1 MKMDSLGKTSSSAT
15 SSARSSATGGGRG
28 GRPSSSYLDSA
39 HAYADTFKVEFQNST
54 REMAV
59 DVPDSFI
66 AQIKTPP
73 KYPPPPSMQQRSST
87 LPASASTSASL
98 NGSSSYSPP
107 PPMLSARDHLR
118 IEQDGHLLNTLP
130 GPKLPPGG
138 NKWVQP
144 NKEQSL
150 RIQKYSNDLTKKS
163 LEAERKQRENQL
175 LRQSIRTSQKMNRLK
190 EQQQQQQHHH
200 LLNHQGVENGAFEQE
215 QEHVQHVQFKD
226 PGQILNVINNV
237 ETLCANAASNSN
249 SSSSSPAA
257 AAVAAEARST
267 AAAVSPML
275 KSLVHSQDFQKAL
288 KVYSTVSHHK
298 ETATW

>member
-15 SSARSSATGGGRG
+15 SSTRSSATGGR
-28 GRPSSSYLDSA
+28 GRPSYLDSA
-39 HAYADTFKVEFQNST
+39 AYSDTFKVEFQNST

-87 LPASASTSASL
+87 LPVSSSL
-98 NGSSSYSPP
+98 NLNGRAGSSSSSSPP

-130 GPKLPPGG
+130 GPKLPPG

-150 RIQKYSNDLTKKS
+150 RIQKYSNDLTKES
-163 LEAERKQRENQL
+163 LEADRKQRENQL
-175 LRQSIRTSQKMNRLK
+175 LRQSIRTSQKMSRLK
-190 EQQQQQQHHH
+190 EQHQQPQHHPH
-200 LLNHQGVENGAFEQE
+200 GDGVENRGFEPEQE
-215 QEHVQHVQFKD
+215 QLQHAQFKD

-237 ETLCANAASNSN
+237 ETLCANVSNSN
-249 SSSSSPAA
+249 HSDP
-257 AAVAAEARST
+257 ETARST
-267 AAAVSPML
+267 SAVSPML
-275 KSLVHSQDFQKAL
+275 KSLVHCQDFQKAL
-288 KVYSTVSHHK
+288 KVYSTVS
-298 ETATW
+298 EEQ